1 MTERQLTPGTCE
13 DCGCTEEKPC
23 EGGCSWTDASRTLC
37 SRCGLARA
45 NACIPT
51 PEELALGAA
60 APAAAAMQLGAAL
73 AQLQRA
79 LYVFEEVWGEQLTR
93 EDFDA
98 AYGDVA
104 RLFGNVSESVQTLLE
119 ESRAGERRIVVP

>member
-1 MTERQLTPGTCE
+1 
-13 DCGCTEEKPC
+13 
-23 EGGCSWTDASRTLC
+23 
-37 SRCGLARA
+37 
-45 NACIPT
+45 
-51 PEELALGAA
+51 
-60 APAAAAMQLGAAL
+60 MQLGAAL

-79 LYVFEEVWGEQLTR
+79 LYVFEEVWGEQLAR

-119 ESRAGERRIVVP
+119 EFPEALEESRAGERRIVVP